1 MRISITIP
9 VFYHENDEGH
19 KVLDVEYMRE
29 YFENQ
34 VKHLY
39 LETKIGRREHW
50 EKVGKQKLKNIGNES
65 K

>member
-34 VKHLY
+34 VKQLY

-50 EKVGKQKLKNIGNES
+50 NKVSKPKLKKEN